1 MSAPNTSAT
10 SGRRPSTQA
19 SRSYFSIFLKVDNG
33 GGLELLVAVI
43 LGIVDQASEENVS
56 RKAFRILRITVKEAS
71 FGAARCSRAGTILGS
86 LELGDLG
93 VLSLDSACVL
103 KFKMNA
109 LLGPGHTLHSLSP
122 VTLLH
127 LPNGPTCMEH
137 GLLGVCTAHELQASR
152 EYFRQCRWNEDT
164 QGRNRLS
171 LGLEVNT
178 NPNKC
183 SGFSS
188 LVTFTKLSGR
198 ARHDYDEGDVPIG
211 KVYRPANDNNK
222 TEQISF
228 SVVDP
233 VVYLRGFLRIATD
246 RKAGSFLTRSSDVF
260 MMPILNGGHFDLEA

>member
-19 SRSYFSIFLKVDNG
+19 SRGYFSIFLKVDNG
-33 GGLELLVAVI
+33 GGPEPLVGVI

-103 KFKMNA
+103 KFKMNT

-164 QGRNRLS
+164 QGR
-171 LGLEVNT
+171 
-178 NPNKC
+178 
-183 SGFSS
+183 
-188 LVTFTKLSGR
+188 LSGR

-211 KVYRPANDNNK
+211 KVYRPANDDNK

-246 RKAGSFLTRSSDVF
+246 RAGSFLTCSSDMFV
-260 MMPILNGGHFDLEA
+260 MPILNGGYFDLEA